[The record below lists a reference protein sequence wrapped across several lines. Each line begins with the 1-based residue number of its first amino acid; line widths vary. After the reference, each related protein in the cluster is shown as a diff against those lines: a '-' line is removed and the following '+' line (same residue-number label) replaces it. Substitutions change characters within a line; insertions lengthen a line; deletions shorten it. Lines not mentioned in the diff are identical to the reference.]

1 MPRKIGKAVV
11 AELKKR
17 SEKGLSL
24 AKQMLLAEKMDYPK
38 LREALEHYLTN
49 WNDSTHPGLFSIA
62 CEAVG
67 GNPDYAMP
75 PQAAIAMMAAAFD
88 IHDDIIDESETKHGV
103 PTVYSKFGTGIAI
116 LLANAFLIEGF
127 KLLVDSAA
135 VLPKERGKSVFEA
148 YKKLLFEVGNAHALE
163 VGLKGRENVALSDYL
178 KIIEMK
184 AAGVEADVYLG
195 ALFGGGND
203 VEVEASAR
211 LGRIL
216 GILVTLREEFIDVF
230 EIEEL
235 CQRIAAQDLPI
246 PLLFAMQDQKTENK
260 IKEILLKPKI
270 TRKNIDILVDVT
282 LEATRVKKLKEK
294 MQLLIE
300 EGISLSN
307 ILPPSKLQHKLQV
320 LLQFMLEDL

>member
-1 MPRKIGKAVV
+1 MGKTVV

-38 LREALEHYLTN
+38 LREALEHYIAN
-49 WNDSTHPGLFSIA
+49 WNDSTHPGLFSMG

-67 GNPDYAMP
+67 GNPEYALP

-88 IHDDIIDESETKHGV
+88 IHDDIIDESETKHKV
-103 PTVYSKFGTGIAI
+103 PTVYGKFGTGIAI
-116 LLANAFLIEGF
+116 LLGNAFLIEGF
-127 KLLVDSAA
+127 KLLVDSTA
-135 VLPKERGKSVFEA
+135 VLPKEKGKSGLEA
-148 YKKLLFEVGNAHALE
+148 YKNLLFEVGNAHALE
-163 VGLKGRENVALSDYL
+163 VGLKGKKNVAASDYL

-184 AAGVEADVYLG
+184 AAGIEADIYLG

-203 VEVEASAR
+203 MEVEASAR
-211 LGRIL
+211 LGRII

-235 CQRIAAQDLPI
+235 CQRIAAQDLPV
-246 PLLFAMQDQKTENK
+246 PLLFALQDQISENR

-270 TRKNIDILVDVT
+270 TRKDIDNLVDVT
-282 LEATRVKKLKEK
+282 LEAGAVKKLKVEMK
-294 MQLLIE
+294 LLME
-300 EGISLSN
+300 EGTTLSN
-307 ILPPSKLQHKLQV
+307 ALSPILRQKLQV